1 MIDYF
6 ENLIN
11 PFIINIEDKQEYT
24 YEDYINIQNK
34 LKEKNI
40 DGFLKQLYAED
51 MTTTFEEMKRRIT
64 KGIKQE
70 IIDLSNNIL
79 PTKQI
84 YKIGKGG
91 ENCFVCCTPLF
102 NDRCDKSQNIIESF
116 EKNNFDGYFILLNGG
131 FPNPTGKEM
140 KYCGIP
146 YSFKIFMMLEAVK
159 LGFEKI
165 IWIDAACY
173 CVNNPKRLFDLLD
186 ELKIPASILLNSAVC
201 YEYPEIIE
209 KIKQRGDDVLGH
221 GRTNAELLKG
231 MWEDDERSVIM
242 ECVDVIQKYVG
253 VRPYGWMGAGS
264 VESSVTPDL
273 LKECGFTHTLDWPV
287 DDQPIYMRTRAGSL
301 LSVPYPMELNDAGT
315 LILRDHSGKEFA
327 DMIVDQ
333 FEYLLEASE
342 KQPLVFS
349 LSLHGYIVGQPFR
362 LRPLIQAIKHCVHH
376 PKADEIWF
384 TRAGDISKYCM
395 ELEKGIIPGSE
406 Y

>member
-1 MIDYF
+1 MLKLPNPRRYDYLPISNRKHYSWPNGKRLAF
-6 ENLIN
+6 YIAL
-11 PFIINIEDKQEYT
+11 NIEHFAFQAGIGSDPHTRGGPQTNRNYAWR
-24 YEDYINIQNK
+24 DYGNRVGN
-34 LKEKNI
+34 
-40 DGFLKQLYAED
+40 
-51 MTTTFEEMKRRIT
+51 
-64 KGIKQE
+64 
-70 IIDLSNNIL
+70 
-79 PTKQI
+79 
-84 YKIGKGG
+84 
-91 ENCFVCCTPLF
+91 
-102 NDRCDKSQNIIESF
+102 
-116 EKNNFDGYFILLNGG
+116 
-131 FPNPTGKEM
+131 
-140 KYCGIP
+140 
-146 YSFKIFMMLEAVK
+146 
-159 LGFEKI
+159 
-165 IWIDAACY
+165 W
-173 CVNNPKRLFDLLD
+173 RLFDLLD

-201 YEYPEIIE
+201 YEYPEIIA

-231 MWEDDERSVIM
+231 MWEDDERRVIM

-315 LILRDHSGKEFA
+315 LVLRDHSGKEFA